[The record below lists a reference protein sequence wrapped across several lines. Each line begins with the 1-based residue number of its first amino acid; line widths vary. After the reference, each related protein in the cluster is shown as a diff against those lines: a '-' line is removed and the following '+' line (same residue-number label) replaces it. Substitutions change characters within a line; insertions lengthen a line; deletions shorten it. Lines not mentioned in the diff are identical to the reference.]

1 MVTHTLC
8 TAWFTMI
15 TVTYLPL
22 FVTILFRGMPGIWKS
37 RHRLILGWLV
47 CMQALYPGQKTLEE
61 LARWTPAQVTVWR
74 FRRLLKASYWNVHV
88 LVEWW
93 VQEALNTLPPPKD
106 GTLYL
111 VGDGSVKPKRGTQ
124 NPLAQKG
131 RKSEHQPWFFGI
143 RFALLIANWDVYR
156 LPVAFRL
163 IRPKS
168 HPEYR
173 TENALFREMVG
184 SFVPP
189 TWAKRIIVEGDAA
202 YGSQEN
208 MQMVLKRDADDPAR
222 RWGFVFAMARTWKTV
237 EDKAIKDLVTHLP
250 RKYYQR
256 IRVPRLP
263 GATGCKTFWV
273 YSTRLCLRH
282 IGDVTV
288 VLSKRGRNVGPK
300 HTKILVT
307 NLDEWIPRQVVGAY
321 QRRWPVEQIN
331 RELKTDLGLG
341 AHQVS
346 GEEGRIEKSFGIAV
360 LAYLL
365 LIRACHQEIL
375 PGQAWSLAQLQHALR
390 LRMLTK
396 QVEHNVRTRL
406 AKARKVA

>member
-1 MVTHTLC
+1 VLPALLT
-8 TAWFTMI
+8 I
-15 TVTYLPL
+15 TSVPL
-22 FVTILFRGMPGIWKS
+22 FVTVLFRGMPGMWKS
-37 RHRLILGWLV
+37 RHRLLLCWLV
-47 CMQALYPGQKTLEE
+47 FMQALSPGRKTLAE

-74 FRRLLKASYWNVHV
+74 FRRLLKASYWNIHL

-93 VQEALNTLPPPKD
+93 AQEALATLPPPSD
-106 GTLYL
+106 GTLSL
-111 VGDGSVKPKRGTQ
+111 GGDGSEKPKRGTQ

-131 RKSEHQPWFFGI
+131 RTSEHHPWFFGI
-143 RFALLIANWDVYR
+143 RFALLIVNWESYR
-156 LPVAFRL
+156 FPVAFRL

-168 HPEYR
+168 HPAYQ

-184 SFVPP
+184 RFVPP
-189 TWAKRIIVEGDAA
+189 PWAKRVIVVGDAA
-202 YGSQEN
+202 YGSQDN
-208 MQMVLKRDADDPAR
+208 IKMVMKRAADDPAR
-222 RWGFVFAMARTWKTV
+222 RWGFVFAIARTWKTV

-256 IRVPRLP
+256 VRVPRLP
-263 GATGCKTFWV
+263 GTKGCKTFWV

-282 IGDVTV
+282 VGDVTV
-288 VLSKRGRNVGPK
+288 VLSKRGRNLGPK
-300 HTKILVT
+300 QTKILVT
-307 NLDEWIPRQVVGAY
+307 NLDEWIPRQVVSAY

-341 AHQVS
+341 EHQVS

-365 LIRACHQEIL
+365 LIRACHQEML
-375 PGQAWSLAQLQHALR
+375 PGTSWSIAQLQHAFR
-390 LRMLTK
+390 LRIMMT
-396 QVEHNVRTRL
+396 QVEHNVKTRL